1 MVVVVVRML
10 EVEVEDGFWFSLS
23 VAFEARD
30 IFSRP
35 FFSSHIIMVFLF
47 KAGWPFLTFA
57 EILKSFLLLLLLFLS
72 VTERGP
78 RVRKRRLEPLTFF
91 RLLLETFTN

>member
-57 EILKSFLLLLLLFLS
+57 EILKSFLLFFVS

-91 RLLLETFTN
+91 RLLQVTLTN

>member
-57 EILKSFLLLLLLFLS
+57 EILKSFLLLFFVS